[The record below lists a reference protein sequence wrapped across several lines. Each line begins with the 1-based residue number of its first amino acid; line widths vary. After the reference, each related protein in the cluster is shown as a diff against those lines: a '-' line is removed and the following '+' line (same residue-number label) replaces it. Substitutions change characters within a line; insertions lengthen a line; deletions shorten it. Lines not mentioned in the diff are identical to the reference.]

1 MMKTFGG
8 LLLESFVITFLAGML
23 VTFLNDV
30 SVTERLETFLEFCLL
45 VGFCNFMILISCLYR
60 IYLNLLLSFG
70 CTRKHFFVSV
80 QVFKVLCIAAALFLG
95 FLSGIPGHAAGQAV
109 GERLLMIAA
118 GMIASGGMGEIF
130 GALQLKFSSKGA
142 VAIVAVS
149 AVLGS
154 FVVLTSRNYSGFWQ
168 LFFSG
173 NVLWLLIQLLMIA
186 LILYFTGIFAAW
198 CIVMRYE
205 VRE

>member
-1 MMKTFGG
+1 M
-8 LLLESFVITFLAGML
+8 
-23 VTFLNDV
+23 
-30 SVTERLETFLEFCLL
+30 
-45 VGFCNFMILISCLYR
+45 
-60 IYLNLLLSFG
+60 
-70 CTRKHFFVSV
+70 
-80 QVFKVLCIAAALFLG
+80 
-95 FLSGIPGHAAGQAV
+95 

>member
-1 MMKTFGG
+1 M
-8 LLLESFVITFLAGML
+8 
-23 VTFLNDV
+23 
-30 SVTERLETFLEFCLL
+30 
-45 VGFCNFMILISCLYR
+45 
-60 IYLNLLLSFG
+60 
-70 CTRKHFFVSV
+70 
-80 QVFKVLCIAAALFLG
+80 
-95 FLSGIPGHAAGQAV
+95 
-109 GERLLMIAA
+109 
-118 GMIASGGMGEIF
+118 
-130 GALQLKFSSKGA
+130 
-142 VAIVAVS
+142 AIVAVS